1 MNIGGIIIK
10 MDILSEFKKYLEENY
25 SSDGERNTIK
35 GYYSDIKQFLSF
47 FKEYYDEDILDF
59 QRVHISEYK
68 QFFLI
73 KNNFA
78 FSTINRKL
86 SSLSIYEDF
95 LIEKGIRKSQTKV
108 IKKFDFYKIDR
119 PYITSDMLPK
129 KTIKKIKLK
138 AGEVSKRDYAIIVI
152 LDEGGLRVSE
162 LINLQLKRDIDFD
175 MYRIKVL
182 GKGNKIRAIFMN
194 EVILSAIKDYL
205 VEREKMLNGRENKY
219 LFVSNKTANTNK
231 PMSRATIN
239 KILENYCLKVNEN
252 RINPHLMR
260 HDAATKKYEEGY
272 SDIMP
277 KKFLGHSSNATDIYT
292 HPGGEKYREKI
303 PKNG

>member
-1 MNIGGIIIK
+1 MNI
-10 MDILSEFKKYLEENY
+10 LNEFKKYLEENY
-25 SSDGERNTIK
+25 NSEGEKNTIK
-35 GYYSDIKQFLSF
+35 GYYSDIKQFLNF
-47 FKEYYDEDILDF
+47 FKEYYDEDIMDF
-59 QRVHISEYK
+59 QRVHVSEYK
-68 QFFLI
+68 QHFLI

-95 LIEKGIRKSQTKV
+95 LIEKKIRKNEIKV

-162 LINLQLKRDIDFD
+162 LVNLQLKRDIDFD
-175 MYRIKVL
+175 MYNIRVL
-182 GKGNKIRAIFMN
+182 GKGNKVRAVFMN
-194 EVILSAIKDYL
+194 GVIMSAIKDYL
-205 VEREKMLNGRENKY
+205 EEREKMLNGRENKF

-231 PMSRATIN
+231 PMSRITIN
-239 KILENYCLKVNEN
+239 KILEKYCFETNEN
-252 RINPHLMR
+252 KINPHIMR
-260 HDAATKKYEEGY
+260 HDAATRKYEEGY
-272 SDIMP
+272 SDLML

-292 HPGGEKYREKI
+292 HPGGERYRENM